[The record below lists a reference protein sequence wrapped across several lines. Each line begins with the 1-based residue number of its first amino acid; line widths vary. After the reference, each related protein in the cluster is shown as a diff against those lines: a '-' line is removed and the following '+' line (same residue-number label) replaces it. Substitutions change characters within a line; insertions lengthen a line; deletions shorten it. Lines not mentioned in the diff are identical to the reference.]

1 MSVGQEPRKRY
12 SYTFR
17 SQPKDAAGMEGTDP
31 QTLFSIR
38 DTILLLTGDC
48 DVVERPDGP
57 FCQKHSTPVKPGK
70 SKCEY
75 LASRFAANDSEEKSK
90 AQVQQYVNEVLG
102 VKDPKSIKRLTG
114 V

>member
-1 MSVGQEPRKRY
+1 VSAGQEPRKRY

-17 SQPKDAAGMEGTDP
+17 SQPKDATSVEGTDP

-48 DVVERPDGP
+48 DLVERPDGL

-70 SKCEY
+70 AKCEY
-75 LASRFAANDSEEKSK
+75 LVSRFAGNDSEAKSK
-90 AQVQQYVNEVLG
+90 TQVQQYVNEVLG
-102 VKDPKSIKRLTG
+102 VKDPKTMKRLIG
-114 V
+114 A